1 MIKGGWLKTDIIHIA
16 LIGVVG
22 SLLALKLKTYKPE
35 FGIILSVAL
44 CLLFLFYAV
53 EKLTVITSFLNSIQN
68 LMDVNPIY
76 VAVLL
81 KLIGIAY
88 VCEFSSNLC
97 KDAGYQSIATQVE
110 IIGKLTILVVSMPII
125 NTLLET
131 IYKFLK

>member
-1 MIKGGWLKTDIIHIA
+1 MDMIHVA

-35 FGIILSVAL
+35 FGMVLSIAL
-44 CLLFLFYAV
+44 CLLFLFGAV
-53 EKLTVITSFLNSIQN
+53 EKLTVIVDFLNSIQN
-68 LMDVNPIY
+68 LMNVNPVY

-110 IIGKLTILVVSMPII
+110 MIGKLTILVVSMPII

-131 IYKFLK
+131 IDKFLK

>member
-1 MIKGGWLKTDIIHIA
+1 MDIIRIA
-16 LIGVVG
+16 LLGIVG

-35 FGIILSVAL
+35 FGVVLSL
-44 CLLFLFYAV
+44 CLCLFFLFFAV
-53 EKLTVITSFLNSIQN
+53 EKLKQIIDFLNSIQSF
-68 LMDVNPIY
+68 MSVNPVY

-131 IYKFLK
+131 IHQFLK

>member
-1 MIKGGWLKTDIIHIA
+1 MDIIRIA

-35 FGIILSVAL
+35 FGIVLSIAL
-44 CLLFLFYAV
+44 CLLFLLCAV
-53 EKLTVITSFLNSIQN
+53 EKLTVIVEFLNSIQS
-68 LMDVNPIY
+68 LMNINPVY
-76 VAVLL
+76 VSVLL

-131 IYKFLK
+131 IHKFLK

>member
-1 MIKGGWLKTDIIHIA
+1 MDMIHVA

-35 FGIILSVAL
+35 FGIVLSIAL
-44 CLLFLFYAV
+44 CLLFLFGAV
-53 EKLTVITSFLNSIQN
+53 EKLTVIIDFLNSIQN
-68 LMDVNPIY
+68 LMNVNPVY

-131 IYKFLK
+131 INKFLK

>member
-1 MIKGGWLKTDIIHIA
+1 MDMIHIA

-35 FGIILSVAL
+35 FGIVLSIAL
-44 CLLFLFYAV
+44 CLLFLFGAV
-53 EKLTVITSFLNSIQN
+53 EKLTVVIEFLNSIQN
-68 LMDVNPIY
+68 LMNVNPVY

-131 IYKFLK
+131 INKFLK

>member
-1 MIKGGWLKTDIIHIA
+1 MDIIRIA

-35 FGIILSVAL
+35 FGIVLSIAL
-44 CLLFLFYAV
+44 CLLFLLCAV
-53 EKLTVITSFLNSIQN
+53 EKLTVIVEFLNSIQSMMN
-68 LMDVNPIY
+68 INPVY
-76 VAVLL
+76 VSVLL

-131 IYKFLK
+131 IHKFLK

>member
-1 MIKGGWLKTDIIHIA
+1 MDMIHVA

-35 FGIILSVAL
+35 FGIVLSIAL
-44 CLLFLFYAV
+44 CLLFLFGAV
-53 EKLTVITSFLNSIQN
+53 EKLTVIIEFLNSIQN
-68 LMDVNPIY
+68 LMNVNPVY

-131 IYKFLK
+131 INKFLK

>member
-1 MIKGGWLKTDIIHIA
+1 MDMIHVA

-35 FGIILSVAL
+35 FGIVLSIAL
-44 CLLFLFYAV
+44 CLLFLFGAV
-53 EKLTVITSFLNSIQN
+53 EKLTVIIDFLNSIQN
-68 LMDVNPIY
+68 LMNVNPVY

-110 IIGKLTILVVSMPII
+110 IVGKLTILVVSMPII

-131 IYKFLK
+131 INKFLK

>member
-1 MIKGGWLKTDIIHIA
+1 MDIIRIA

-35 FGIILSVAL
+35 FGIVLSIAL
-44 CLLFLFYAV
+44 CLLFLLCAV
-53 EKLTVITSFLNSIQN
+53 EKLTVIVEFLNSIQS
-68 LMDVNPIY
+68 LMNVNPVY
-76 VAVLL
+76 VSVLL

-131 IYKFLK
+131 INKFLK

>member
-1 MIKGGWLKTDIIHIA
+1 MDIIRIA

-35 FGIILSVAL
+35 FGIVLSIAL
-44 CLLFLFYAV
+44 CLLFLLCAV
-53 EKLTVITSFLNSIQN
+53 EKLTVIVEFLNSIQN
-68 LMDVNPIY
+68 LMNVNPVY
-76 VAVLL
+76 VSVLL

-131 IYKFLK
+131 INKFLK

>member
-1 MIKGGWLKTDIIHIA
+1 MDIIRIA

-35 FGIILSVAL
+35 FGIVLSIAL
-44 CLLFLFYAV
+44 CLLFLFCAV
-53 EKLTVITSFLNSIQN
+53 EKLTVIVEFLNSIQS
-68 LMDVNPIY
+68 LMNVNPVY

-131 IYKFLK
+131 INKFLE

>member
-1 MIKGGWLKTDIIHIA
+1 MDIIRIA

-35 FGIILSVAL
+35 FGIVLSIAL
-44 CLLFLFYAV
+44 CLLFLLCAV
-53 EKLTVITSFLNSIQN
+53 EKLTVIVEFLNSIQS
-68 LMDVNPIY
+68 LMNINPVY
-76 VAVLL
+76 VSVLL

-131 IYKFLK
+131 INKFLK